1 MYTMYVT
8 IGVLGYVSALFIF
21 LLWRREDERHKRE
34 LARQHILNE
43 NFPNRRTCL
52 HYSELK
58 KDPSEAVKISVGLLK
73 DEMNASTS
81 PVVKQSIERL
91 LVLIEKEI

>member
-1 MYTMYVT
+1 MDTMYVT
-8 IGVLGYVSALFIF
+8 IGVLGYVALA
-21 LLWRREDERHKRE
+21 LSLYLDKRE
-34 LARQHILNE
+34 EERGKRESARLQVERE

-52 HYSELK
+52 HYSELE